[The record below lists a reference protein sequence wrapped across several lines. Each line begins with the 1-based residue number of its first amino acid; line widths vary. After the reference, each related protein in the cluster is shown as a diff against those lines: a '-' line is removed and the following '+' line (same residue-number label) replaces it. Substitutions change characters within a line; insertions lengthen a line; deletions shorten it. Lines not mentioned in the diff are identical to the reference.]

1 MSEAINTA
9 LSALR
14 ANFRKLDVTANNIAN
29 AGTHD
34 FKKSRAS
41 LEEAAPAGVQV
52 TLSRV
57 ETPGVPL
64 PPDEIPGERH
74 EMSNV
79 SLEEELVELITTQH
93 AVAAN
98 AKTIRADDE
107 MQGAL
112 LDIIA

>member
-9 LSALR
+9 FSALR
-14 ANFRKLDVTANNIAN
+14 ANLRKLDVTADNIAN
-29 AGTHD
+29 VNTHD
-34 FKKSRAS
+34 FKKTRAS
-41 LEEAAPAGVQV
+41 FEETAPAGVKV

-57 ETPGVPL
+57 ETPGAPL
-64 PPDEIPGERH
+64 PPGEIPGERH

-93 AVAAN
+93 AFAADV
-98 AKTIRADDE
+98 KTIRADDE

>member
-93 AVAAN
+93 AVAADV
-98 AKTIRADDE
+98 KTIRAEDE

-112 LDIIA
+112 LDILA